1 MVFQLAEDLGFLMAR
16 THRAMR
22 RALMA
27 RLEPAGIT
35 YPQFQVLNALC
46 EEENVSQIALA
57 DRVNVDKTSLARMLD
72 RMEAAGLI
80 SRGEDPEDSRVKR
93 ITLTGKGRRLQDR
106 VTPLRDRV
114 LGQVLKGLSEEEVRE
129 LKRLLNRVYNNVSK
143 VTGTAVPPG

>member
-80 SRGEDPEDSRVKR
+80 SRGEDPEDCRVKR
-93 ITLTGKGRRLQDR
+93 ITLTDKGRRLQDR
-106 VTPLRDRV
+106 VRPLRDRV

-129 LKRLLNRVYNNVSK
+129 FKRLLNRVYNNVSR